1 MKQTL
6 RMVAAAI
13 AVLAA
18 TTAFS
23 AAAQERSRPQ
33 IGLGIGIVP
42 LEGAGILPTIEVYLP
57 IQIAPQIRIEPS
69 LGVFTNDRPD
79 PNPDTR
85 DITLGIGGF
94 FMQSLAPNV
103 DMYAG
108 GRLKLNFAKV
118 STPVASDSGTD
129 VIVAAALGGEYY
141 FVPRF
146 SIGLEGQLGLYSNS
160 AVSGDDSGF
169 FTTGLAFL
177 RVYFK

>member
-1 MKQTL
+1 MKLL
-6 RMVAAAI
+6 RMAAAAI

-23 AAAQERSRPQ
+23 AAAQERSRGQ
-33 IGLGIGIVP
+33 IGLGIAIVP
-42 LEGAGILPTIEVYLP
+42 LASQGVPPTVEVYLP
-57 IQIAPQIRIEPS
+57 IMIAPEIRIEPS
-69 LGVFTNDRPD
+69 LGIFTDDRAG
-79 PNPDTR
+79 PNDTR
-85 DITLGIGGF
+85 DLTLGIGGF
-94 FMQSLAPNV
+94 FVKGLAPTI
-103 DMYAG
+103 DMYVG

-118 STPVASDSGTD
+118 TTPAGSDTGTD
-129 VIVAAALGGEYY
+129 VLLAGAVGGEYY

-160 AVSGDDSGF
+160 AVSGDNSGF